1 MEFRDFKHI
10 YLRKR
15 NISNLCKPVTCNAFI
30 SDPDDVCT
38 IMVTVLFQVSL
49 NNVSD
54 FIATVKEAIRTIRED
69 LDVEVNEDEPEDQVE
84 FSIPHQKL
92 KSQRNLNKLANK
104 LTRLLEAKKASSHLS
119 IEERSRIDS
128 EYEQSI
134 DNIQTTKKELEQWC
148 LQEKIVN
155 RRTLKIIQI
164 LCQLTVNNGLDDETI
179 TWAANF
185 IIMHI
190 KDKDTENMDIC
201 LSCIVDILL
210 FDKDLSGSF
219 LKIYQSLI
227 NTSGV
232 HPDNFNEDNPQAA
245 QIVTI
250 IKACYDMFC
259 ILDNFGLDIFEDH
272 SLKISESG
280 ELVDA
285 GVKENDK
292 I

>member
-1 MEFRDFKHI
+1 
-10 YLRKR
+10 
-15 NISNLCKPVTCNAFI
+15 
-30 SDPDDVCT
+30 
-38 IMVTVLFQVSL
+38 MVTVLFQVSL
-49 NNVSD
+49 NNVPD

-92 KSQRNLNKLANK
+92 KSQRNLGKLANR

-119 IEERSRIDS
+119 NEERSRIES

-285 GVKENDK
+285 GVKESEK